1 LPASS
6 KVIIDTNVFIDL
18 IEKKLEQQSAVK
30 NQNLCYHALKTL
42 NGILHKLYED
52 LSKTR
57 RGQYVHFVPNQV
69 EELKKWL
76 NTRICRSTRSVDK
89 EVDKIIADWR
99 RISASSATGF
109 RVLKASEINTRA
121 EWLKRVAEKRVGL
134 NRLEEQISSIGRKSR
149 VDELIAYFALGS
161 GVQKEKVKVIT
172 TDDRLYYVL
181 SEKAVIL
188 GLQNYVKAVYVP
200 RGGAELS
207 TVTSAVS
214 DP

>member
-1 LPASS
+1 
-6 KVIIDTNVFIDL
+6 L
-18 IEKKLEQQSAVK
+18 IEKKLERQIVVK
-30 NQNLCYHALKTL
+30 NRDLCHYALKTL

-52 LSKTR
+52 LSKMHTEVQR
-57 RGQYVHFVPNQV
+57 KLYMYLVPNQF

-76 NTRICRSTRSVDK
+76 NTRICRSVGSVDK
-89 EVDKIIADWR
+89 EVAKIFADLR
-99 RISASSATGF
+99 RVSASSATGF
-109 RVLKASEINTRA
+109 RMLKASEINARA
-121 EWLKRVAEKRVGL
+121 ELLKRVAEKRIGL
-134 NRLEEQISSIGRKSR
+134 NRLEEQISSIRRRSR

-161 GVQKEKVKVIT
+161 GARGEEVKVIT
-172 TDDRLYYVL
+172 ADEDLYNVL